1 MVNAYPIRD
10 RSKILAVLPY
20 SIFIYNKTDI
30 MVLTNLLIKYLII
43 LIHKYD
49 YKDDVK
55 LKNLIREW
63 YPKKV

>member
-1 MVNAYPIRD
+1 
-10 RSKILAVLPY
+10 
-20 SIFIYNKTDI
+20 